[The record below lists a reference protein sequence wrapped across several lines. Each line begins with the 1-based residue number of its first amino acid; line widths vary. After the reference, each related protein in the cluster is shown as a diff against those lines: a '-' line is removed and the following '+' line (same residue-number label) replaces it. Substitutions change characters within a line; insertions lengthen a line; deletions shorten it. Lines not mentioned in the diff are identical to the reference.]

1 MNEIPFKSPRTDRG
15 LHLPILGVITLSFAA
30 IIAQSAGLVSVVRY
44 VTNREGWEAQKAQ
57 YAVVKSEW
65 ESMSVSTKAKID
77 DQRKQQLQIEQDRAS
92 AEKELEIV
100 LQKLAKSKG
109 ELDTLQVAADSAE
122 EVQKRAQSQEQ
133 TTLDNVQ
140 VLERQLSDLAKLKAE
155 LEVQTSSAKQ
165 AFEGLDAKIS
175 SNQTTL
181 DGQNRELQ
189 ANSVRLTQMDAALK
203 TTRESLRKAGD
214 DLVKANEDLSAALSA
229 MRNATAETESA
240 KNIKTEVDGLK
251 SEKAKV
257 SGEIEALLSQKL
269 SLEKELSTADSR
281 LVVANSRLAE
291 YLEKWNN
298 RENLNREIDELLNRV
313 KGLKQTESDSV
324 ENISKL
330 NEQSVQLVTSVKSLS
345 DQVEASELQL
355 AELRQK
361 QRELIKELLEL
372 QKLKKQIEDNSGSA
386 DGDQTG
392 DIDSND

>member
-1 MNEIPFKSPRTDRG
+1 MNEIPFKSPRSNRG
-15 LHLPILGVITLSFAA
+15 LHLPILGVITLSFVA

-65 ESMSVSTKAKID
+65 ESMSVSTKQNID
-77 DQRKQQLQIEQDRAS
+77 DQRKQQLQIEQDRAR

-100 LQKLAKSKG
+100 LEKLAKSKG

-140 VLERQLSDLAKLKAE
+140 VLERQLSDLSKRKIE
-155 LEVQTSSAKQ
+155 LEVQTSSAKETL
-165 AFEGLDAKIS
+165 EGLDAKIS
-175 SNQTTL
+175 NNQTTL

-189 ANSVRLTQMDAALK
+189 ANSVRMTQMDAALK

-229 MRNATAETESA
+229 MTNATAETESA
-240 KNIKTEVDGLK
+240 KNIKAEVDSLR
-251 SEKAKV
+251 SEKAKL
-257 SGEIEALLSQKL
+257 SGEIDSLLSQKL
-269 SLEKELSTADSR
+269 GLEKELTTADSR
-281 LVVANSRLAE
+281 LAVANSRLAE
-291 YLEKWNN
+291 YLDKWNN
-298 RENLNREIDELLNRV
+298 RENLSREIDELLNRV
-313 KGLKQTESDSV
+313 KGLKQTESDTV

-330 NEQSVQLVTSVKSLS
+330 NERSVQLVASVKSLS

-355 AELRQK
+355 TELRKK
-361 QRELIKELLEL
+361 QQELIKELLDL